1 MSRPPSHSA
10 CRAPSGPGSGQRCR
24 RPASRPSTGA
34 GGCRGA
40 PSCLQR
46 GQDRR
51 ETGGSG
57 GPHSLQGPA
66 SLGFL
71 CTHTASAHFSHSGVY
86 LLSGRCPEREGE
98 RAQSPDHGGRK
109 SPEVKRVS
117 QDQDTFKS
125 EWGGHLAPT
134 PAPTPCRGDGWGLG
148 SSCVG
153 SRTEEEGERAS
164 SQPNTLVSTPHT
176 YTCTHTHNI
185 QLGGAACT

>member
-1 MSRPPSHSA
+1 MPP
-10 CRAPSGPGSGQRCR
+10 
-24 RPASRPSTGA
+24 PA
-34 GGCRGA
+34 CRGA
-40 PSCLQR
+40 RTAGRQEVL
-46 GQDRR
+46 GDR
-51 ETGGSG
+51 
-57 GPHSLQGPA
+57 SLQGPA

-125 EWGGHLAPT
+125 KWGGHLAPT
-134 PAPTPCRGDGWGLG
+134 PPTPCRGDRWGLG